1 MGLWKDADQPQFKDA
16 VYNGL
21 VVPLSYYPKVS
32 LHPPKPLT
40 PKQAPAG
47 KNISSEIVKL
57 FPALKTVRKVCPQ
70 CIKGVSKGMI
80 HETGVAP
87 LENIIIHLNDKH
99 QWTREQIADWLEV
112 ISMDDD
118 SIDLTIKEDANGTAA
133 A

>member
-1 MGLWKDADQPQFKDA
+1 MGLWKDVDQPQFKEK

-21 VVPLSYYPKVS
+21 VVPLSYS
-32 LHPPKPLT
+32 AT
-40 PKQAPAG
+40 SG
-47 KNISSEIVKL
+47 KTISSEIVKL
-57 FPALKTVRKVCPQ
+57 FPALMTVHKVCPQ
-70 CIKGVSKGMI
+70 CIKGV
-80 HETGVAP
+80 VAR
-87 LENIIIHLNDKH
+87 LEKIIIHLNDEH